1 MPILLAFALAA
12 PKASMN
18 LSQASESGDD
28 EVTMATHQAA
38 TATVDGDTVETCIKQ
53 MCPLCP
59 R

>member
-38 TATVDGDTVETCIKQ
+38 TAAATVDGDTAEKRHQT
-53 MCPLCP
+53 ML
-59 R
+59 